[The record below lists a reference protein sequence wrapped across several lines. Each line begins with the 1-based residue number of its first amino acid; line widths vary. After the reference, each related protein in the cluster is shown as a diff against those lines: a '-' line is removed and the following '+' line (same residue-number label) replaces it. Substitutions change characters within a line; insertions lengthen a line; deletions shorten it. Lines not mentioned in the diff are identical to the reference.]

1 MARKVAD
8 IRYSP
13 IRLALESSAN
23 ITIAFIVCPLGA
35 MLVVGSLI
43 PMSESAAGGN
53 YSLSYLSAPMRRH
66 LTPFPVLDRFPMLGV
81 TGFGFMD
88 STAYTMYLPG
98 AGFLW
103 SDGMIWLQALPEE
116 MLDSLNDHVDED
128 EEHWSI
134 EGSHRVFFQDKFLT
148 RYPWEVQKYPRI
160 KTRPQW
166 SRWTSSGDY
175 AFFGMNSS
183 IGHDLTRIQIGTSS
197 DTASGNST
205 MYRSIPSSEATQSND
220 TVIRVLDLKL
230 EASCTI
236 NASGSSSRLFLI
248 ENTAGTTLPKAPKGG
263 KPIIDTGGVFRG
275 GMEYWMAR

>member
-43 PMSESAAGGN
+43 PIPDAETPHPIPCTGQISN
-53 YSLSYLSAPMRRH
+53 VRR
-66 LTPFPVLDRFPMLGV
+66 
-81 TGFGFMD
+81 
-88 STAYTMYLPG
+88 

-166 SRWTSSGDY
+166 SRWTPQWSRWTPQWSRWTSSGDY
-175 AFFGMNSS
+175 VRL
-183 IGHDLTRIQIGTSS
+183 HDPA
-197 DTASGNST
+197 TAR
-205 MYRSIPSSEATQSND
+205 YLCVIPGERVDSN
-220 TVIRVLDLKL
+220 RNQL
-230 EASCTI
+230 
-236 NASGSSSRLFLI
+236 
-248 ENTAGTTLPKAPKGG
+248 
-263 KPIIDTGGVFRG
+263 
-275 GMEYWMAR
+275 